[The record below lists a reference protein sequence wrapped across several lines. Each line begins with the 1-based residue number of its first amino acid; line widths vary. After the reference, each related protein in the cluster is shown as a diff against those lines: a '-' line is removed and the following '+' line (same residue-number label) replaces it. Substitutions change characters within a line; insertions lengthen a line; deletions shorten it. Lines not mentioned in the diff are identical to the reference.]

1 MFAPRQSYNIERL
14 KKQIAYRLR
23 PVRSFMSTNDVRR
36 NFINFFEN
44 NDHIHV
50 PSSSVIPPFE
60 DRSLLFTNAGMN
72 QFKSLLLGGTDNRWA
87 SLRRAVSY
95 QKCIR
100 AGGKHNDLED
110 VGRDLH
116 HQTFF
121 EMLGN
126 WSFNSSYTEEDAC
139 KLAWFFLTEVLSIEP
154 DRIYVS
160 YFGGSTKLGI
170 PADENCKHIW
180 LKIGVPQSHIRP
192 FVNEN
197 FWEMGS
203 TGPCGPS
210 TEIHFDRINGRKDAA
225 HLVNI
230 DDSVVELWNIVFISL
245 VRTPNGDLHS
255 LPSHHIDTGMGLER
269 LAAVVQGVPSNFD
282 IDAFTPIMKHIS
294 MISKL
299 GPYQGRVG
307 KEDVDGR
314 DASYRILADHMRAVV
329 VALADGVEPSA
340 LDAGFIIRKMLRRS
354 FWHASAHLGIE
365 RFACS
370 ELVPVVIETLRQ
382 AYPDLDTAAER
393 IQKCVAD
400 EENHYWKVVD
410 MGQTL
415 FQQMR
420 LKMPEGATVFPGE
433 NAFILHDTHGI
444 PVEITEDLSKK
455 HGLTVDKEKFLELKE
470 EAKILSKSK
479 SEFSLSSSSLD
490 TTGLKDHS
498 DKAKYS
504 YQLDKNGSYIF
515 PTINTK
521 ILAVFGDSERVN
533 SISSSGSLVLE
544 ECQFFAEEGG
554 QKCDKG
560 VLEVNEVPVFE
571 VSAVEKIGDLS
582 VLHGEVI
589 GNNNLAEGSRV
600 RQRIHVDRRL
610 ALMRAHTATHL
621 VNWALKRLGAG
632 RGQRGSS
639 IEEDSLRFDYAT
651 DDCAGEDDIVENV
664 DSLIHSVISQ
674 EKHVVMEELPLK
686 RALEIPQLQSEFKQG
701 KEYPEVVRVVCVGD
715 SLDDAVAVECCSGTH
730 VLNTSSLIDF
740 AVISDRSSARG
751 VRRILALTGEKA
763 RQCWSYGKQVLVRLE
778 SLRDLPNGMEN
789 SDIHK
794 EEIQWTR
801 MPYQYNVRARKLL
814 KLIKKKRKLKN
825 DTLLVAE
832 D

>member
-1 MFAPRQSYNIERL
+1 
-14 KKQIAYRLR
+14 
-23 PVRSFMSTNDVRR
+23 
-36 NFINFFEN
+36 
-44 NDHIHV
+44 
-50 PSSSVIPPFE
+50 
-60 DRSLLFTNAGMN
+60 
-72 QFKSLLLGGTDNRWA
+72 
-87 SLRRAVSY
+87 
-95 QKCIR
+95 
-100 AGGKHNDLED
+100 
-110 VGRDLH
+110 
-116 HQTFF
+116 
-121 EMLGN
+121 
-126 WSFNSSYTEEDAC
+126 
-139 KLAWFFLTEVLSIEP
+139 
-154 DRIYVS
+154 
-160 YFGGSTKLGI
+160 
-170 PADENCKHIW
+170 
-180 LKIGVPQSHIRP
+180 
-192 FVNEN
+192 
-197 FWEMGS
+197 
-203 TGPCGPS
+203 
-210 TEIHFDRINGRKDAA
+210 
-225 HLVNI
+225 
-230 DDSVVELWNIVFISL
+230 
-245 VRTPNGDLHS
+245 
-255 LPSHHIDTGMGLER
+255 
-269 LAAVVQGVPSNFD
+269 
-282 IDAFTPIMKHIS
+282 
-294 MISKL
+294 
-299 GPYQGRVG
+299 
-307 KEDVDGR
+307 
-314 DASYRILADHMRAVV
+314 
-329 VALADGVEPSA
+329 
-340 LDAGFIIRKMLRRS
+340 MLRRS

-420 LKMPEGATVFPGE
+420 LKMPEGATVFP
-433 NAFILHDTHGI
+433 
-444 PVEITEDLSKK
+444 
-455 HGLTVDKEKFLELKE
+455 
-470 EAKILSKSK
+470 
-479 SEFSLSSSSLD
+479 
-490 TTGLKDHS
+490 
-498 DKAKYS
+498 
-504 YQLDKNGSYIF
+504 
-515 PTINTK
+515 
-521 ILAVFGDSERVN
+521 VFCDSERVN

-600 RQRIHVDRRL
+600 RQRIHV
-610 ALMRAHTATHL
+610 
-621 VNWALKRLGAG
+621 
-632 RGQRGSS
+632 
-639 IEEDSLRFDYAT
+639 
-651 DDCAGEDDIVENV
+651 
-664 DSLIHSVISQ
+664 
-674 EKHVVMEELPLK
+674 
-686 RALEIPQLQSEFKQG
+686 G

-763 RQCWSYGKQVLVRLE
+763 RQCWCYGKQVLVRLE